1 MKFLRNVLATIVGL
15 FIFFGLL
22 FFFVMI
28 AGAIVGSSGDK
39 VLVKDKSVILLDLS
53 KVKYDYAGRF
63 NYKDFNYKDSRKDGV
78 FDVVDAIEKAKHDD
92 KIKGISIVNN
102 QAMLGITQ
110 RRAIREKLE
119 EFKEAGK
126 FVVAYSDFYTQSE
139 YYLSSV
145 ADTLYLNPVGML
157 DFRGLSTEILY
168 LKDFQDK
175 TGFKMEVIRHGKY
188 KSAVE
193 PYLENTMSEANRE
206 QTTVFLKSIWNTLA
220 TDIGKSRSIA
230 VDSLNSIAD
239 HLSARTPEKALAVG
253 LVDKVSYEDEFQDG
267 IRYALGVEKEKAY
280 NEIDILEY
288 IKAVENKGNVRSA
301 DQIAVIYAQGQ
312 ILSGEGGVKYIGEKS
327 IKRALKKAR
336 TNDKVKAIVLRVNS
350 PGGSALTS
358 DLIWREVELTKK
370 VKPVVVSMGDLAAS
384 GGYYIACNGDRI
396 FADPSTITGSIGV
409 FGMVPN
415 VKNLADRF
423 GVNAQQVKTHE
434 NSVMYSPF
442 QNLDPQQRA
451 YLTEG
456 VEDVYVTFVNR
467 VAAGRNMT
475 FEEVDEIAQGRVWTG
490 EDAIRLGLV
499 DELGGLDQAIA
510 YAAEKVEILDYNV
523 VNYPEY
529 DLKMEDMLREYF
541 GISLLKTQDELLK
554 EKIGKENFELIEK
567 LNYFNKAEGVQ
578 ALLPF
583 EIIIK

>member
-28 AGAIVGSSGDK
+28 AGVIVGSSGDK

-119 EFKEAGK
+119 EFKETGK

-423 GVNAQQVKTHE
+423 GVNAQQVKTHK

-456 VEDVYVTFVNR
+456 IEDVYVTFVNR

-510 YAAEKVEILDYNV
+510 YAAEKVEISDYNV